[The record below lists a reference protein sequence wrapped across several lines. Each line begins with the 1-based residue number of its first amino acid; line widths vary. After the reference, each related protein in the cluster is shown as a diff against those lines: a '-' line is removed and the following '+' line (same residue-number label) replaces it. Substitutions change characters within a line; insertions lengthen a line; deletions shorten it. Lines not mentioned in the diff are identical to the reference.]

1 MEQTMEPV
9 AQTTPAQ
16 SAVETPTPAG
26 APGSAPTPPK
36 NRKKRKKTVR
46 RIIAAVLV
54 LAIGFTLLKK
64 FGKKDGE
71 AEIGTAIV
79 DYGSI
84 TSTVDGSGMVKAKKS
99 ESITLATAGTVGD
112 VFVTEGQKV
121 AAGDPLF
128 TYDSPDAEKKVRE
141 AKTNIEGY
149 QKQLNAAYKDIAKL
163 NLTAP
168 YAGKL
173 LETVKLTVGDEVGA
187 QKVATLVDDTQ
198 MRLTQYYSYA
208 YQSELYAGQTVQVS
222 VPALMSSI
230 DGRVEKVHMVKR
242 VTSEGSE
249 LFSAEIVVPN
259 AGVLAKDM
267 AASATVVVNGET
279 VYPYEAGKL
288 DYYRTSELSI
298 PAGTVVAT
306 NLIDYL
312 SVSAGEPLV
321 QVNGENTENTIF
333 DLEQSLQKAQ
343 KELEEAEKN
352 AAYAN
357 AVAPID
363 GMVIGLSI
371 TPGQEITASATA
383 LTISDTN
390 TVTIS
395 ATVDERNVS
404 YLKVGMGVDLN
415 QWGNPSFG
423 TISSVSLSSSVNNGV
438 ATYPFTIEADN
449 ADGTLQINSN
459 INYNLTASQSDNCL
473 VLPIQAVRTVG
484 LEDGTSATV
493 VYLKADSMPDNAIE
507 LPYSDETIP
516 EGFYPVQV
524 EIGIQDNNNVEIK
537 SGVEQGDEVFTQYMT
552 GSATSWDNYGMVY

>member
-1 MEQTMEPV
+1 MAEIMEEKKEL
-9 AQTTPAQ
+9 TPAETAAPA
-16 SAVETPTPAG
+16 SPETPAKKPEKSTAD
-26 APGSAPTPPK
+26 K
-36 NRKKRKKTVR
+36 KKRRRTIR
-46 RIIAAVLV
+46 RIVALVVVAALIAGGV
-54 LAIGFTLLKK
+54 K
-64 FGKKDGE
+64 FFKKKDGSSE
-71 AEIGTAIV
+71 VGMATVSYGAI
-79 DYGSI
+79 S
-84 TSTVDGSGMVKAKKS
+84 SEVDGSGLVKAKNS
-99 ESITLATAGTVGD
+99 ETISLTTAGTVMD
-112 VFVTEGQKV
+112 VFVEEGQHV
-121 AAGDPLF
+121 EQGDPLF
-128 TYDSPDAEKKVRE
+128 TIDSPNAATEVQKARDEV
-141 AKTNIEGY
+141 EGY
-149 QKQLNAAYKDIAKL
+149 QKQINTLQKDIAGL
-163 NLTAP
+163 NLSP
-168 YAGKL
+168 SYAGKL
-173 LETVKLTVGDEVGA
+173 MDVVTLNPGDEISKGT
-187 QKVATLVDDTQ
+187 KVAVLADDTR
-198 MRLTQYYSYA
+198 MRLEQYYSYA

-222 VPALMSSI
+222 VPALMATVE
-230 DGRVEKVHMVKR
+230 GTVEKVHMVKR

-267 AASATVVVNGET
+267 EASATVVVNGET

-298 PAGTVVAT
+298 PAGTVVST

-312 SVSAGEPLV
+312 SVSAGQLLV

-415 QWGNPSFG
+415 QWGNP
-423 TISSVSLSSSVNNGV
+423 
-438 ATYPFTIEADN
+438 
-449 ADGTLQINSN
+449 
-459 INYNLTASQSDNCL
+459 
-473 VLPIQAVRTVG
+473 R
-484 LEDGTSATV
+484 SA
-493 VYLKADSMPDNAIE
+493 P
-507 LPYSDETIP
+507 
-516 EGFYPVQV
+516 
-524 EIGIQDNNNVEIK
+524 
-537 SGVEQGDEVFTQYMT
+537 
-552 GSATSWDNYGMVY
+552 

>member
-84 TSTVDGSGMVKAKKS
+84 TSMVNGSGMVKAKKS

-141 AKTNIEGY
+141 AKTNIEDY

-208 YQSELYAGQTVQVS
+208 YQSKLYAGQTVQVS

-249 LFSAEIVVPN
+249 LFSVEIVVPN

-537 SGVEQGDEVFTQYMT
+537 SGVEQGAEVFTQYMT

>member
-9 AQTTPAQ
+9 AQTTPA
-16 SAVETPTPAG
+16 ETAAQTPG
-26 APGSAPTPPK
+26 APVGAANGPTPPK

-54 LAIGFTLLKK
+54 LAVGFTLFKK
-64 FGKKDGE
+64 FGKKAGE

-267 AASATVVVNGET
+267 AASATVTVNGET

-298 PAGTVVAT
+298 PAGTVAAT

-312 SVSAGEPLV
+312 SVSAGQLLV

-343 KELEEAEKN
+343 KELEDAEKN

-363 GMVIGLSI
+363 GMIIGLSI

-404 YLKVGMGVDLN
+404 YLKVGMGVNLN

-423 TISSVSLSSSVNNGV
+423 TISSVSFSSSVNNGV

-449 ADGTLQINSN
+449 SDGTLQINSN

-493 VYLKADSMPDNAIE
+493 VYLKADRQPDNAIE

-552 GSATSWDNYGMVY
+552 GSATSWDNGGMVF

>member
-1 MEQTMEPV
+1 MAEIMEEKKEL
-9 AQTTPAQ
+9 TPAETAAPA
-16 SAVETPTPAG
+16 SPETPAKRAEKSTAD
-26 APGSAPTPPK
+26 K
-36 NRKKRKKTVR
+36 KKRRRTIR
-46 RIIAAVLV
+46 RIVALVVVAALIAGGV
-54 LAIGFTLLKK
+54 K
-64 FGKKDGE
+64 FFKKKDGSSE
-71 AEIGTAIV
+71 VGMATVSYGAI
-79 DYGSI
+79 S
-84 TSTVDGSGMVKAKKS
+84 SEVDGSGLVKAKNS
-99 ESITLATAGTVGD
+99 ETISLTTAGTVMD
-112 VFVTEGQKV
+112 VFVEEGQKV
-121 AAGDPLF
+121 EQGDPLF
-128 TYDSPDAEKKVRE
+128 TIDSPNAATEVQKARDVV
-141 AKTNIEGY
+141 EGY
-149 QKQLNAAYKDIAKL
+149 QKQINTLQKDIAGL
-163 NLTAP
+163 NLSP
-168 YAGKL
+168 SYAGKL
-173 LETVKLTVGDEVGA
+173 MDVVTLNPGDEISKGT
-187 QKVATLVDDTQ
+187 KVAVLADDTR
-198 MRLTQYYSYA
+198 MRLEQYYSYA

-222 VPALMSSI
+222 IPALMSSI

-249 LFSAEIVVPN
+249 LFSVEIVVPN

-537 SGVEQGDEVFTQYMT
+537 SGVEQGAEVFTQYMT